1 MHARA
6 DGVLL
11 ALVADLEKCLKQRRI
26 RKRCCMTLA
35 WVIAPCSANMV
46 KGGKLIWL
54 KETCILY
61 SIAKKLY
68 RKFSLPIVLLSSE
81 KSQPNP
87 HFRSTYR
94 NFIGEPLRLANEITI
109 GWTEVRIRLRLF
121 WAKQSDRQ
129 RELTDEHGGH
139 DEGRTAQFT
148 IKFHGEN
155 LIRTW
160 KFELMS
166 KKKIIQ
172 H

>member
-1 MHARA
+1 M
-6 DGVLL
+6 
-11 ALVADLEKCLKQRRI
+11 
-26 RKRCCMTLA
+26 
-35 WVIAPCSANMV
+35 
-46 KGGKLIWL
+46 
-54 KETCILY
+54 
-61 SIAKKLY
+61 
-68 RKFSLPIVLLSSE
+68 
-81 KSQPNP
+81 
-87 HFRSTYR
+87 
-94 NFIGEPLRLANEITI
+94 I

-166 KKKIIQ
+166 KKKDHSALDTSMSGANMPIATRWTYHEMVGCNFLTLVNETGSEINLRSAS
-172 H
+172 HPITANDEWTSIFTFVKSTNIFHSDDSKFFRRFME